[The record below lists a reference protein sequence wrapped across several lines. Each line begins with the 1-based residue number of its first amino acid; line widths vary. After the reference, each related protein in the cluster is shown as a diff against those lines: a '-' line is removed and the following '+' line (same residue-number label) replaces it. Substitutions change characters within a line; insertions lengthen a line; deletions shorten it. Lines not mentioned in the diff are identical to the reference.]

1 MKKGFFISFEGP
13 EGAGKTTLA
22 KRLAGWFAEQGV
34 EAVLTREPGGTELGS
49 AVRELLLTRPM
60 KAKAEFLLYLADRAE
75 HVETVI
81 RPALLSGK
89 VVIAD
94 RYADSSYAYQGFGR
108 GLSLSWMKAAT
119 EGATGGLV
127 PDLTILLDL
136 DPEEGLRRGG
146 RSDRLEKESL
156 DFHRRVREGF
166 LALAEAEPERFRV
179 IDAGRDLERVWRSV
193 LRAVERAWR
202 G

>member
-1 MKKGFFISFEGP
+1 MRKGFFVSLEGP

-22 KRLAGWFAEQGV
+22 KRLADWFAEQGA
-34 EAVLTREPGGTELGS
+34 EAVLTREPGGTELGG

-60 KAKAEFLLYLADRAE
+60 GAKAEFLLYLADRAE
-75 HVETVI
+75 HVEKVI
-81 RPALLSGK
+81 RPALLAGK

-136 DPEEGLRRGG
+136 DPEAGLRRGG

-179 IDAGRDLERVWRSV
+179 IDAGRDPERVWRSV

>member
-1 MKKGFFISFEGP
+1 MKKGFFLSLEGP

-22 KRLAGWFAEQGV
+22 ARLAAWFEEKGAE
-34 EAVLTREPGGTELGS
+34 VLQTREPGGTELGG
-49 AVRELLLTRPM
+49 AIRALLLNQPM
-60 KAKAEFLLYLADRAE
+60 GAKAEFLLYLADRAE
-75 HVETVI
+75 HVERVI
-81 RPALLSGK
+81 RPALLAGK

-94 RYADSSYAYQGFGR
+94 RYADSSYAYQGYGR
-108 GLSLSWMKAAT
+108 GLPLGWMRAAT

-136 DPEEGLRRGG
+136 DPEAGLRRSG
-146 RSDRLEKESL
+146 RTDRLEREDL
-156 DFHRRVREGF
+156 AFHRRVREGY

-179 IDAGRDLERVWRSV
+179 IDASRPLERVWRSV
-193 LRAVERAWR
+193 ERAVEKAWS

>member
-1 MKKGFFISFEGP
+1 MRKGFFISLEGP

-22 KRLAGWFAEQGV
+22 KRLAGWFAEQGA
-34 EAVLTREPGGTELGS
+34 EAVLTREPGGTELGG

-60 KAKAEFLLYLADRAE
+60 GAKAEFLLYLADRAE
-75 HVETVI
+75 HVEKVI
-81 RPALLSGK
+81 RPALLAGK

-202 G
+202 A